1 MQPLIAVDDKIIGVR
16 QALEESGYRVQ
27 DLSQGWEQ
35 AATIVV
41 SGLDENFLGQQDIVS
56 GSPVIDAS
64 GRDIDE
70 VVADVNRA
78 LMLKS

>member
-16 QALEESGYRVQ
+16 QALEENGYRVQ
-27 DLSQGWEQ
+27 DLNRGWEHV
-35 AATIVV
+35 AAIVV

-56 GSPVIDAS
+56 RSPVIDAS

-78 LMLKS
+78 LRLNS